1 MREFLKKKE
10 KVLYLIFSQAFFSA
24 NSRGGSWAAR
34 INIRKS
40 ISFSLERLR
49 TLSRSKDRSSFF
61 RMSKSY
67 MNQFLMVAPL
77 REIRGRGII
86 LEKQEK
92 KGQAILNRGGISRN
106 RTRYSDVVSQIFN
119 EESPW
124 IIFSAKNYPCF
135 LQRSRCYH
143 IWEKNQTGP

>member
-1 MREFLKKKE
+1 MSRILGLREFLKKKE

-49 TLSRSKDRSSFF
+49 TLSRT
-61 RMSKSY
+61 
-67 MNQFLMVAPL
+67 
-77 REIRGRGII
+77 
-86 LEKQEK
+86 
-92 KGQAILNRGGISRN
+92 